1 MLAVDFNPKSGGR
14 RATLKEVA
22 AELGVAPST
31 VSNAYNRP
39 DQLSVALRE
48 RVFETARR
56 LGYPGPDPLAR
67 GLRRRRAGAVGVLY
81 DNPLSYA
88 FADPAEV
95 LFLQGVSMVTE
106 EEGLGLLLL
115 SGAPG
120 EERDPGVIT
129 GAVVDG
135 FVLYSMSEDDPLVA
149 AALGRRL
156 PIVIVDQP
164 RTGDVPIV
172 GIDDEAAARSAV
184 EHLITL
190 GHWRFGV
197 VTFGLGPGACDG
209 IADLDRQEAATYRV
223 SRSRLRGYAAA
234 IAAVGL
240 SWADVPVYECAENV
254 PEKGRIA
261 TEALLARDPRPTAI
275 LTFSDQLALG
285 AIEAARRLG
294 LSVPIDLSVVGFD
307 DVPEAARATPPL
319 TTVHQPHVE
328 KGLLAGR
335 TLLAQLRDE
344 EASGLE
350 LLPTR
355 LVVRGSSSRPKTRR

>member
-1 MLAVDFNPKSGGR
+1 MDVNARSGGR

-39 DQLSVALRE
+39 DQLSAALRE

-56 LGYPGPDPLAR
+56 LGYSGPDPMAR

-135 FVLYSMSEDDPLVA
+135 FVLYSMSEGDPLVD

-156 PIVIVDQP
+156 PTVLVDQP
-164 RTGDVPIV
+164 QLGDLPVV
-172 GIDDEAAARSAV
+172 SIDDEAAARSAA
-184 EHLITL
+184 EHLTGL
-190 GHWRFGV
+190 GHRRFGV
-197 VTFGLGPGACDG
+197 VSFAFGPGVRDG
-209 IADLDRQEAATYRV
+209 IAHSARQEAATYRV
-223 SRSRLRGYAAA
+223 SRSRLLGYAAA
-234 IAAVGL
+234 ITDAGL

-261 TEALLARDPRPTAI
+261 TETLLSRDPRPTAI
-275 LTFSDQLALG
+275 LAFSDQLALG
-285 AIEAARRLG
+285 AIEAARGLG
-294 LSVPIDLSVVGFD
+294 LSVPRDLSVVGFD

-319 TTVHQPHVE
+319 TTVHQPHVD

-335 TLLAQLRDE
+335 NLLAQLRDE
-344 EASGLE
+344 EPSSLE
-350 LLPTR
+350 LLPTQ
-355 LVVRGSSSRPKTRR
+355 LIVRGSTARPRTRH

>member
-1 MLAVDFNPKSGGR
+1 VGVNPRSGGR
-14 RATLKEVA
+14 RATLREVA

-39 DQLSVALRE
+39 DQLSAALRE

-81 DNPLSYA
+81 DTRLSYA

-106 EEGLGLLLL
+106 EEGLGVLLL

-120 EERDPGVIT
+120 EERDPEVIS

-135 FVLYSMSEDDPLVA
+135 FILYSMADGDPLVE

-164 RTGDVPIV
+164 RIGDVQIV
-172 GIDDEAAARSAV
+172 GIDDESAARSAA
-184 EHLITL
+184 EHVVGL
-190 GHWRFGV
+190 GHRRFGV
-197 VTFGLGPGACDG
+197 VTFGLAPGARDG
-209 IADLDRQEAATYRV
+209 IADLERQAAATYRV
-223 SRSRLRGYAAA
+223 SRSRLQGYAAA
-234 IAAVGL
+234 ITDVGV

-261 TEALLARDPRPTAI
+261 TEALLSRDPRPAAI
-275 LTFSDQLALG
+275 LTSSDQLALG
-285 AIEAARRLG
+285 VLEAARRSG
-294 LSVPIDLSVVGFD
+294 LSVPRDLSVVGFD

-335 TLLAQLRDE
+335 NLLAQLRNE
-344 EASGLE
+344 ETTDPT

-355 LVVRGSSSRPKTRR
+355 LVVRGSTTRPRTHR

>member
-1 MLAVDFNPKSGGR
+1 MGVNPKSGGR
-14 RATLKEVA
+14 RATLREVA

-39 DQLSVALRE
+39 DQLSAALRE

-81 DNPLSYA
+81 DTRLSYA
-88 FADPAEV
+88 FADPAEA

-106 EEGLGLLLL
+106 EEGLGVLLL

-120 EERDPGVIT
+120 AERDPKVIS

-135 FVLYSMSEDDPLVA
+135 FILYSMAEDDPLVA

-156 PIVIVDQP
+156 PVVIVDQP

-172 GIDDEAAARSAV
+172 GIDDEAAARSAAA
-184 EHLITL
+184 HLITL
-190 GHWRFGV
+190 GHRRFGV
-197 VTFGLGPGACDG
+197 VTFGLAPGARDG
-209 IADLDRQEAATYRV
+209 IADLDRQAAATYRV

-234 IAAVGL
+234 ITDVGV

-261 TEALLARDPRPTAI
+261 AESLLSRDPRPTAI
-275 LTFSDQLALG
+275 LTSSDQLALG
-285 AIEAARRLG
+285 VIEAARRSG
-294 LSVPIDLSVVGFD
+294 LSVPKDLSIVGID

-335 TLLAQLRDE
+335 NLLTQLRNE
-344 EASGLE
+344 ETSSTE
-350 LLPTR
+350 LLPTH
-355 LVVRGSSSRPKTRR
+355 LVVRGSTDRPNARR